1 MALKNK
7 KSSAF
12 YFFWRKK
19 KLQVNGNG
27 ILDVQKHGLTKKDED
42 EILSQMGNLFERTS
56 SPTAPLAAAIGR
68 SPVTMVDGAKMK
80 AEKVDKKTSSSAPG
94 IPNIEARVA
103 ELQKEEPVD
112 PDIAAEAS
120 KEIDLSEFGAL
131 GAAEKAPKTVDPLE
145 ELGLLPKSD
154 PEDVLKEL
162 LGDSPAIEKPK
173 RGRGKKKA

>member
-94 IPNIEARVA
+94 IQNIEARVA
-103 ELQKEEPVD
+103 ELQKAEPVD
-112 PDIAAEAS
+112 PDVAAEAS
-120 KEIDLSEFGAL
+120 KEIDLSEFGAPS
-131 GAAEKAPKTVDPLE
+131 ATVVDPLE